1 MKCPSF
7 HSPLQPTKTLTFRL
21 VKSSIAC
28 FNAKGGWV
36 LPQRHGTAASWPNQS
51 IYKLLLAFGIAPLCI
66 FVPTTAHAVTS
77 AQVQI
82 TAVTPFAL
90 VDSNNACT
98 QGPTAMYVQVNVKN
112 TSLTT
117 LTNLSANIN
126 TFTDSKFKLSTGELP
141 DRFIGNLAPN
151 ATASLYWFVSYCH
164 SGNTTGQ
171 FTNYSV
177 TLSDSVSPFTKT
189 GLSLTARKSIS
200 ASAGGDVAS
209 LSIGSG
215 VVAGQIVPLTVNY
228 SFGNPANG
236 ADIQVQPAGNV
247 SFNPGCYQLRNA
259 VITTSNFTAGP
270 VNGSSEKLYFT
281 GVNGS
286 SSNSLTVVYYFKA
299 LCTNQST
306 VAKPYAEQD
315 SGGEKYTS
323 NFSTQVGATL
333 PQPTNAFTITKAVS
347 STSPSPLPTAGG
359 TATYTITI
367 TNTSSFDSRI
377 EKIVDVLPSGLS
389 FLSTSSGTNTTSSTI
404 LTNSSKQPTLG
415 ATGTIEWVAQPSA
428 TAANDLYLVPANSSI
443 KLVYSV
449 TVPSGDNSYLNSATA
464 QLGTLSIGPA
474 TATVIVGTPPFAI
487 AGRVFEDINYGGGA
501 GRTYSEANTSAQ
513 ASGFA
518 QAPALSGDYVGVL
531 GARVELYNAANLCV
545 ASTTSDAEGKY
556 SFTQN
561 TTQAYTVR
569 VVNST
574 VASNRAGY
582 LSTLLPVQTFRTS
595 GDADINAVADGDRNR
610 VGGTNPA
617 LVDSV
622 AAPLCLSTGGTSL
635 STLTV
640 LGKTAQSIANVTV
653 TGQGMTGID
662 FGYNFDTIVNTN
674 DAGQGSLRQFV
685 ANANL
690 LSNTSLNQDESAN
703 SVASAVTKNAGI
715 EHSIFMIPNASD
727 PLSRP
732 ADSNYTSALSLDGG
746 SGSTFKITLTTG
758 SLIVI
763 DSGTAIDGRTQTA
776 LTGDTNA
783 ASSGSST
790 GPEVVITGNTLL
802 SLDLLTVAGENML
815 IDSIGLVKAHNL
827 LNGAGALGRGLV
839 IGSVNLIGISNPI
852 IVRNSTIAL
861 NDTNGVLVSGAT
873 ANSSNGIQITNN
885 VIRGNGMNSTLGNA
899 VGLFGN
905 GIALLTNGLSL
916 TNGSIK
922 NVLIQGNTL
931 TGNTE
936 NGLKVQ
942 LSVASNVAVSNLN
955 IQGNTVSGN
964 GTGTSTAK
972 DGISFEAVVNAAN
985 VSALSNSSIKDSQII
1000 GNQIISNAGNGVSLT
1015 THVDAV
1021 SLLTSLL
1028 VDPITAIT
1036 ISQNSTYSNSALGIE
1051 LEKSVLLSPTSGV
1064 TPNDNGD
1071 TDIGPNEF
1079 LNFPAIETAAIV
1091 GQNLVIKGWARPGA
1105 TIELFLADT
1114 GPNPSPLPGGYT
1126 KSFGE
1131 GQTYLLS
1138 LQEGSTSGIVDT
1150 DSTQST
1156 YTNDGTGA
1164 STTKTENRFMFT
1176 IPLSGLSV
1184 ALGSRLTTTA
1194 TVNNSTSESSGV
1206 TSVSTSAKVLLV
1218 KRITEINGDR
1228 TQNPNNTSFKL
1239 NQVLDRPSFA
1249 ADDAFPTNNW
1259 PSSFLVGA
1267 YDAGPIKPSD
1277 IVEYTVYFMNSS
1289 GSDANNV
1296 KICDRIVGAQQFF
1309 ADAYGTG
1316 KDIEYKLGAN
1326 AVQYLTKDSLTSVDR
1341 AELNASTGAIAGCP
1355 APSITGTNNGTVVM
1369 DVTGSGSSGQQDLAT
1384 LTGATTQGSPINS
1397 YGYFRFKTKINP

>member
-7 HSPLQPTKTLTFRL
+7 HSPLQPTKALTFRL
-21 VKSSIAC
+21 VKSSIVC
-28 FNAKGGWV
+28 FKAKGGWV
-36 LPQRHGTAASWPNQS
+36 LPRRNGTAVSRPNQS
-51 IYKLLLAFGIAPLCI
+51 IYKLLLALGIAPLCI
-66 FVPTTAHAVTS
+66 FLPTPAHAVTS

-112 TSLTT
+112 TSLTP

-126 TFTDSKFKLSTGELP
+126 TFTNSKFKLSTGELP
-141 DRFIGNLAPN
+141 DRFIGSLAPN

-164 SGNTTGQ
+164 SGNATGQ
-171 FTNYSV
+171 VTNYSV
-177 TLSDSVSPFTKT
+177 ILSDSVSPFTQT

-215 VVAGQIVPLTVNY
+215 VVAGQIVPVTVNY
-228 SFGNPANG
+228 SFGNPSNNG

-247 SFNPGCYQLRNA
+247 SFNPACYQLRNA
-259 VITTSNFTAGP
+259 VITASTFTAGS

-281 GVNGS
+281 GVTGA
-286 SSNSLTVVYYFKA
+286 SSNALTVVYYFKA

-323 NFSTQVGATL
+323 NFSAQVGATL
-333 PQPTNAFTITKAVS
+333 PQPTNAFTISKAVS
-347 STSPSPLPTAGG
+347 STSPNPLPTAGG
-359 TATYTITI
+359 TATYTVTI
-367 TNTSSFDSRI
+367 TNTSSFESRI

-389 FLSTSSGTNTTSSTI
+389 FLSTSSGTTSSTV
-404 LTNSSKQPTLG
+404 LNNSSKQPTSG

-428 TAANDLYLVPANSSI
+428 TAANDLYLVPANGSI

-449 TVPSGDNSYLNSATA
+449 TVPPGDNSYLNSATA
-464 QLGTLSIGPA
+464 RLGTLSIGPA
-474 TATVIVGTPPFAI
+474 TATVVVGTPPFTV

-518 QAPALSGDYVGVL
+518 QAPALSGDYVGVP

-545 ASTTSDAEGKY
+545 ASTTSDVEGKY

-561 TTQAYTVR
+561 TAQAYTVR

-595 GDADINAVADGDRNR
+595 GDADTNAVADGDRNR
-610 VGGTNPA
+610 VGGVNPA

-640 LGKTAQSIANVTV
+640 LGQTAQSIANVTV

-703 SVASAVTKNAGI
+703 SVASTVTKNAGI

-727 PLSRP
+727 PLSRL
-732 ADSNYTSALSLDGG
+732 ADSNYTSASSLDGG
-746 SGSTFKITLTTG
+746 SGSTFKINLTTG
-758 SLIVI
+758 GLIVI
-763 DSGTAIDGRTQTA
+763 DPGTAIDGRTQTA

-790 GPEVVITGNTLL
+790 GPEVVITGNAIL

-827 LNGAGALGRGLV
+827 LNGTGALGRGLV
-839 IGSVNLIGISNPI
+839 IGGVNLIGISNPI
-852 IVRNSTIAL
+852 TVRNSTIAL
-861 NDTNGVLVSGAT
+861 NDTNGVLVSSAT

-955 IQGNTVSGN
+955 IQGNTISGN
-964 GTGTSTAK
+964 GTGTTTAK

-1000 GNQIISNAGNGVSLT
+1000 GNQINSNAGNGVSLT

-1079 LNFPAIETAAIV
+1079 LNLPVIETAAIV
-1091 GQNLVIKGWARPGA
+1091 GQNLVLKGWARPGA
-1105 TIELFLADT
+1105 AIELFLADA

-1164 STTKTENRFMFT
+1164 TATKTENRFMFT

-1194 TVNNSTSESSGV
+1194 TVNNSTSEFSGV
-1206 TSVSTSAKVLLV
+1206 TSVLTNAKVLLV

-1267 YDAGPIKPSD
+1267 YDAGPIKPGD
-1277 IVEYTVYFMNSS
+1277 IVEYTVYFINSS

-1296 KICDRIVGAQQFF
+1296 KICDRIVGAQQFI

-1326 AVQYLTKDSLTSVDR
+1326 AVQYLTKASLATVDR
-1341 AELNASTGAIAGCP
+1341 AELNASTGAIAGC
-1355 APSITGTNNGTVVM
+1355 ASPSIAGTNNGTVVI
-1369 DVTGSGSSGQQDLAT
+1369 DVTGSGSSSQEDLTT
-1384 LTGATTQGSPINS
+1384 LTGATTQGTPTNS
-1397 YGYFRFKTKINP
+1397 YGYFRFKAKIDP